1 MLQRHSLTAA
11 VLLAKRKLTMSTIS
25 LVKRLLSNAVPWG
38 RVPAT
43 LAELLDGVE
52 APLWVVF

>member
-1 MLQRHSLTAA
+1 MLQRHSLTVA
-11 VLLAKRKLTMSTIS
+11 VRLAKRKPTMSTVS
-25 LVKRLLSNAVPWG
+25 LVKRLLFNAIPWG
-38 RVPAT
+38 HVPAT